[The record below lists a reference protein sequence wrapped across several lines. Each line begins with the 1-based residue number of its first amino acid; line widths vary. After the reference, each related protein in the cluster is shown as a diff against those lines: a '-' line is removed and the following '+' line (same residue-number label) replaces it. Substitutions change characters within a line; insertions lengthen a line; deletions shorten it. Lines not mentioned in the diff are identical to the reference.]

1 MRGTLFTLMLVAC
14 SVASAGTTVYKWVDE
29 NGVTHYSDQPHENAA
44 KVEVREPATYSPKT
58 GPAAAVARASQGEP
72 QASAP
77 AGAYQSCSL
86 SQPTPDQVFLST
98 YSVTVVVST
107 SPQLRPGDR
116 VVVTLDGRPRTDLAA
131 ASTSIT
137 IDPID
142 RGTHSVEAT
151 IQDSN
156 GQTVCS
162 TSSATFHVRQ
172 ASLLSPQHQKH

>member
-1 MRGTLFTLMLVAC
+1 MRGTLFTLTLFAC
-14 SVASAGTTVYKWVDE
+14 SVAFAATTVYKWVDE

-44 KVEVREPATYSPKT
+44 KVEVREPTTYSSKT
-58 GPAAAVARASQGEP
+58 GPASAVARASQGEP
-72 QASAP
+72 EASAP
-77 AGAYQSCSL
+77 QGAYQSCAV
-86 SQPTPDQVFLST
+86 SQPTADQVFLST

-107 SPQLRPGDR
+107 SPSLRPGDR
-116 VVVTLDGRPRTDLAA
+116 VVVTLDGRPLTDRAGP
-131 ASTSIT
+131 STSIS
-137 IDPID
+137 INPID

-162 TSSATFHVRQ
+162 TASTTFHVRQ

>member
-1 MRGTLFTLMLVAC
+1 MLVAC
-14 SVASAGTTVYKWVDE
+14 SVASAATTVYKWVDDK
-29 NGVTHYSDQPHENAA
+29 GVTHYSDQPHENAD
-44 KVEVREPATYSPKT
+44 KVQVREPTTYSAQT
-58 GPAAAVARASQGEP
+58 GPSAAVARAAQSAP

-77 AGAYQSCSL
+77 GGPYQSCSL
-86 SQPTPDQVFLST
+86 SQPTPDQVFLSA
-98 YSVTVVVST
+98 YSVTVVVSS
-107 SPQLRPGDR
+107 SPALRPGDR
-116 VVVTLDGRPRTDLAA
+116 VVVALDGRPLTDLAA

-137 IDPID
+137 INPID

-172 ASLLSPQHQKH
+172 ASLLSPQHQRH